1 MTVYNKLVRD
11 LIPEYLDSKG
21 VPSKT
26 HIADEQEYWAKLKEK
41 LGEEVAEFQKDETR
55 DELADIL
62 EVIDAI
68 KKYKNYSDE
77 DILEIK
83 NAKAA
88 DRGAFD
94 KRIILEES

>member
-11 LIPEYLDSKG
+11 KIPEILDEKG
-21 VPSKT
+21 VAHTT
-26 HIADEQEYWAKLKEK
+26 HIADDREYWIKLKEK
-41 LGEEVAEFQKDETR
+41 LVEEVAEFQKDESR
-55 DELADIL
+55 EELADIL
-62 EVIDAI
+62 EVIDGI

-83 NAKAA
+83 NTKVA

>member
-11 LIPEYLDSKG
+11 KIPQILDEKG
-21 VPSKT
+21 VVHTT
-26 HIADEQEYWAKLKEK
+26 HIAEDREYWIKLKEK
-41 LGEEVAEFQKDETR
+41 LSEEVAEFQKDETR

-68 KKYKNYSDE
+68 KKYKNYSNE

-83 NAKAA
+83 NVKLQ
-88 DRGAFD
+88 DRGGFE
-94 KRIILEES
+94 KRIILDES